1 VRRNKARLVVKG
13 YSQVKG
19 LDFEETFAPV
29 ARLESIRIL
38 FAYATHHDFKIYQI
52 DVKNVFLN
60 GPSRKKSMWSN
71 HRALKMKNILIM
83 YTSSIR
89 RSMGLSKLQE
99 HGMNALGIF
108 SLNFFKK
115 LVNPILLSS
124 LERLIKIYSFV
135 KFMLMT

>member
-1 VRRNKARLVVKG
+1 
-13 YSQVKG
+13 
-19 LDFEETFAPV
+19 
-29 ARLESIRIL
+29 
-38 FAYATHHDFKIYQI
+38 
-52 DVKNVFLN
+52 
-60 GPSRKKSMWSN
+60 
-71 HRALKMKNILIM
+71 MKNILIM

-89 RSMGLSKLQE
+89 RSMGLIKLQE

-108 SLNFFKK
+108 SLNFLKK